1 MSDSDVEM
9 KMPHQETASRIET
22 VAVIIPYYNGSKY
35 IRRSAES
42 VLAQTVP
49 ATEFVV
55 VDDGSSPEEAAL
67 LDEIAQSMGFR
78 VLRKENGGQGTARN
92 YGVAHTS
99 SRFICFL
106 DQDDF
111 YLKTHIATL
120 LDAVPLDDPHFG
132 WVYGDLME
140 ADGEGNIVRSDM
152 VKQHA
157 LHPKRFINDLLA
169 NDMFV
174 LPSASLIERTAFE
187 AVGGFD
193 PQFTGYEDDD
203 LFLRIF
209 RRGYTNYFV
218 DKAVT
223 VWCINSESTSYSIK
237 MSRSRLR
244 YVKKLCSQ
252 FPDDVDKRRNYVR
265 DLIAP
270 RFTHMIISDAFTAVA
285 FSKTPQQ
292 KKMAAYKDEL
302 VEIMNGYVETIFGCT
317 KLSIKNR
324 IAIYVQSKIINLKS
338 KNLSLAALY
347 LFRTSR
353 RARNFIR

>member
-244 YVKKLCSQ
+244 YVKSSARS
-252 FPDDVDKRRNYVR
+252 FPMMSTRG
-265 DLIAP
+265 A
-270 RFTHMIISDAFTAVA
+270 TM
-285 FSKTPQQ
+285 
-292 KKMAAYKDEL
+292 
-302 VEIMNGYVETIFGCT
+302 
-317 KLSIKNR
+317 
-324 IAIYVQSKIINLKS
+324 
-338 KNLSLAALY
+338 
-347 LFRTSR
+347 
-353 RARNFIR
+353 

>member
-1 MSDSDVEM
+1 
-9 KMPHQETASRIET
+9 
-22 VAVIIPYYNGSKY
+22 
-35 IRRSAES
+35 
-42 VLAQTVP
+42 
-49 ATEFVV
+49 
-55 VDDGSSPEEAAL
+55 
-67 LDEIAQSMGFR
+67 
-78 VLRKENGGQGTARN
+78 
-92 YGVAHTS
+92 
-99 SRFICFL
+99 
-106 DQDDF
+106 
-111 YLKTHIATL
+111 
-120 LDAVPLDDPHFG
+120 
-132 WVYGDLME
+132 ME

-285 FSKTPQQ
+285 FSRRR
-292 KKMAAYKDEL
+292 
-302 VEIMNGYVETIFGCT
+302 
-317 KLSIKNR
+317 NR
-324 IAIYVQSKIINLKS
+324 KRWRLTRTNWSKS
-338 KNLSLAALY
+338 
-347 LFRTSR
+347 
-353 RARNFIR
+353 

>member
-1 MSDSDVEM
+1 MPENVVEM
-9 KMPHQETASRIET
+9 GSPQGAREARVDT
-22 VAVIIPYYNGSKY
+22 VAVIIPYYNGSQY
-35 IRRSAES
+35 IRRAAES
-42 VLAQTVP
+42 VLAQTVA

-92 YGVAHTS
+92 YGVSHTS

-120 LDAVPLDDPHFG
+120 LDAVRFDDPHFG

-140 ADGEGNIVRSDM
+140 ADGDGNIVRSGM
-152 VKQHA
+152 VKDHA
-157 LHPKRFINDLLA
+157 SHPKRFINDLIA

-174 LPSASLIERTAFE
+174 LPSASLIDRTAYE

-209 RRGYTNYFV
+209 RRGYTNYYV

-223 VWCINSESTSYSIK
+223 VWCINSDSTSYSIK

-244 YVKKLCSQ
+244 YVKKLCSL
-252 FPDDVDKRRNYVR
+252 FPDDEDRRRNYVR

-270 RFTHMIISDAFTAVA
+270 RFTNMIITDAFRAVA
-285 FSKTPQQ
+285 LSKTPQQ
-292 KKMAAYKDEL
+292 KKMAAYKNEL
-302 VEIMNGYVETIFGCT
+302 VEIMNDYVETVSGCT
-317 KLSIKNR
+317 RLTMSSRISIY
-324 IAIYVQSKIINLKS
+324 AQSKIINTKS
-338 KNLSLAALY
+338 KAISMAALY
-347 LFRTSR
+347 LLRTSR
-353 RARNFIR
+353 RARKLVR